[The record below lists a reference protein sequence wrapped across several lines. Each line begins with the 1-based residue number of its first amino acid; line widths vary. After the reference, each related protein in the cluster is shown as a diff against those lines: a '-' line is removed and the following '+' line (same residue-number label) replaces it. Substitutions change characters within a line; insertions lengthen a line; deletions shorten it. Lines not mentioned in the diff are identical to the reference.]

1 MHDEAPAALTDLVAR
16 LRLAKPEQVRAVRP
30 LARGLARGLPLF
42 ESVWVD
48 ALVQAR
54 LLTPYQAT
62 EINAGRG
69 EQLQVGP
76 YVIQCAY
83 GERLGYAES
92 FVAMHVDSKR
102 SVHLLVK
109 RGADSTCNEAASA
122 LKSLAEKFAALT
134 TGPLPPPPPKMRR
147 QKQSK
152 HLSLFS
158 AIQAAGADNQTLWT
172 AFAPTTG
179 ISAGQW
185 VSWHGRLPPAV
196 ALEIVRQMAA
206 ALATLEAAGIT
217 HGDIAASSI
226 MLNENGIIQLAR
238 AAVRGV
244 FRPDESESPERLPI
258 EAFDYLAPERMQIAS
273 RETRLNAAH
282 DMYACGCLWWHL
294 LTGRTP
300 LAGGDHAA
308 KFLAVKAGK
317 IPDVRRLA
325 PDVPKILA
333 EVIERCTQRD
343 PAQRSASFAELSQQL
358 GPSTSSGRR
367 RLADVLARAGRRTA
381 QVNWSWRARTGL
393 QRVTG
398 QLMATAACLLLLAAA
413 TWPLWRFAAFAAG
426 ARSARRNSQSVRAY
440 EDRQVSSQ
448 SWD

>member
-1 MHDEAPAALTDLVAR
+1 MQRGRVRTQISGREIRRANNRSASAATSEDEAAEAIETLELI
-16 LRLAKPEQVRAVRP
+16 LRHSGSRRRQP
-30 LARGLARGLPLF
+30 
-42 ESVWVD
+42 D
-48 ALVQAR
+48 ALGG
-54 LLTPYQAT
+54 L
-62 EINAGRG
+62 
-69 EQLQVGP
+69 
-76 YVIQCAY
+76 C
-83 GERLGYAES
+83 
-92 FVAMHVDSKR
+92 
-102 SVHLLVK
+102 
-109 RGADSTCNEAASA
+109 
-122 LKSLAEKFAALT
+122 
-134 TGPLPPPPPKMRR
+134 
-147 QKQSK
+147 
-152 HLSLFS
+152 
-158 AIQAAGADNQTLWT
+158 
-172 AFAPTTG
+172 PTTG

-185 VSWHGRLPPAV
+185 VSWHGRLPPVV

-226 MLNENGIIQLAR
+226 MLNENGNIQLAR

-244 FRPDESESPERLPI
+244 FRPNESESPERLPI

-333 EVIERCTQRD
+333 EVIERCTQRN

-358 GPSTSSGRR
+358 GPSTSTGRR

-381 QVNWSWRARTGL
+381 QVNWSWRAQDRF
-393 QRVTG
+393 
-398 QLMATAACLLLLAAA
+398 AARGRAVDGHCGLLAVAGGRDLAA
-413 TWPLWRFAAFAAG
+413 LALAAFAAG
-426 ARSARRNSQSVRAY
+426 ARSARRNSQSVPAY